1 MLVFNTFQGR
11 ELLYIWIIILEQE
24 KLVTVELRGSE
35 GIYPRKIR
43 LIALSGPTAAKIF
56 LLTLI
61 KLLPISGFFREL
73 VRSLQ
78 GLKVGYLQH
87 DFQFLI
93 LQIYQF

>member
-1 MLVFNTFQGR
+1 M
-11 ELLYIWIIILEQE
+11 
-24 KLVTVELRGSE
+24 VTVELRGSE

-78 GLKVGYLQH
+78 KFPIIKVSFIKRL
-87 DFQFLI
+87 FKKF
-93 LQIYQF
+93 